1 MTAGP
6 TFVALAWGMTL
17 LLWYFIAH
25 LASNAAKWVLVVLI
39 TPGVVVAVPNLAPL
53 IETAPRFVVMGTVVL
68 LLKIA
73 SVIFLFRRD
82 AVEWLRSRGQVGVID
97 VTTFN

>member
-1 MTAGP
+1 
-6 TFVALAWGMTL
+6 
-17 LLWYFIAH
+17 
-25 LASNAAKWVLVVLI
+25 
-39 TPGVVVAVPNLAPL
+39 
-53 IETAPRFVVMGTVVL
+53 MGTVVL

-82 AVEWLRSRGQVGVID
+82 AVEWLRSRGQAGVID